1 VELHRDDVVLARR
14 LWWHGRARSELPTV
28 RPKAATVA
36 LVGGGA
42 PVAIGGQLVVDEHY

>member
-1 VELHRDDVVLARR
+1 VELHKDDVVLARG
-14 LWWHGRARSELPTV
+14 LWRCGSARSELPTV
-28 RPKAATVA
+28 RPRTATVA